1 VPLSIDTPG
10 VIQRVSE
17 LFSGHSDLVEGFNT
31 FLPPGYRIQSQDD
44 RLLVITPSGIQSTI
58 DRNSRVITSGVPRY
72 HSAQSIQ
79 QTAPYHSELGG
90 PSSFSSPAPQLP
102 LPSGHHDGGM
112 HDVRQPG
119 QAMEFNRAI
128 QFVNKIKMR
137 FSNEPDTYREFLEV
151 LQKFRQ
157 DGSGNKNAEVRQ
169 WASGPGC
176 FLPRRF
182 TRFPGSPDGEQPVQE
197 YARSSPRV

>member
-1 VPLSIDTPG
+1 M
-10 VIQRVSE
+10 
-17 LFSGHSDLVEGFNT
+17 
-31 FLPPGYRIQSQDD
+31 
-44 RLLVITPSGIQSTI
+44 
-58 DRNSRVITSGVPRY
+58 
-72 HSAQSIQ
+72 
-79 QTAPYHSELGG
+79 
-90 PSSFSSPAPQLP
+90 P
-102 LPSGHHDGGM
+102 LPSAHHDGGM
-112 HDVRQPG
+112 HDGRQPG

-169 WASGPGC
+169 WALFMRSAFPEY
-176 FLPRRF
+176 FPRRF
-182 TRFPGSPDGEQPVQE
+182 TLFPGAPDGEQPVQE

>member
-1 VPLSIDTPG
+1 
-10 VIQRVSE
+10 

-58 DRNSRVITSGVPRY
+58 DWNSRVITSGVPRY
-72 HSAQSIQ
+72 HGAQSIQ

-90 PSSFSSPAPQLP
+90 PSSFSSPAPQIP
-102 LPSGHHDGGM
+102 VPSAHQTDGGM
-112 HDVRQPG
+112 HDGRQPG

-128 QFVNKIKMR
+128 QFVNKIKMH

-157 DGSGNKNAEVRQ
+157 DNNGNKNAEVRQ
-169 WASGPGC
+169 WASVH
-176 FLPRRF
+176 
-182 TRFPGSPDGEQPVQE
+182 SPF
-197 YARSSPRV
+197 